1 RNEFVS
7 WDVRANRM
15 KAKSRRCG
23 VAAVLLATVAL
34 LVAAFEQVIHAAL
47 PHGGAWDMVPKYL
60 AGGAAVAGVIAVA
73 IGYFGVLYRTSKEQW
88 LHYRLITERLRQWHA
103 QSLVGQI
110 PAILAA
116 AHSEGERAKFRERR
130 AAQFDEFKRQTI
142 AQVAA
147 AFPRYV
153 AD

>member
-1 RNEFVS
+1 
-7 WDVRANRM
+7 
-15 KAKSRRCG
+15 
-23 VAAVLLATVAL
+23 
-34 LVAAFEQVIHAAL
+34 
-47 PHGGAWDMVPKYL
+47 
-60 AGGAAVAGVIAVA
+60 IAVA

-153 AD
+153 ADPARGAQEPVPNLVWIRSEWKEPEAHDNIDPEDPYLPRLFGAYESIRMCGQLQYTSYKLRGTKES